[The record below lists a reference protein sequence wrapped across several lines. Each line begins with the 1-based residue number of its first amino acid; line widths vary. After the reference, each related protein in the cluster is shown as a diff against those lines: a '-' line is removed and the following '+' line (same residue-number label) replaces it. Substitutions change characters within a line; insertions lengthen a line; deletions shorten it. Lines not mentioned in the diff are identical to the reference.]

1 MVSLKAPVVN
11 CGAVTCKGVSSVPR
25 THRRAERS
33 PQRLSPVP
41 QWGLAVGPQ
50 GMGPQLHVPRL
61 QAMSDTRVEQV
72 PMLADA
78 LPEGE
83 DLGWRDDFHLHY
95 IQGRHVG
102 SGSFGE
108 VFVGIDLKTGREVAI
123 KSLPKVRGKLS
134 MEKTLEKLAREVDI
148 LDSLQGD
155 PGIIQLVDCFE
166 DSSSVKIVT
175 ELCTGGDLQ
184 HFIEQD
190 GYVFNEAS
198 LAMVAQEVIKVIH
211 YCHSKGMLHGDV
223 KPANFCIKDKANNP
237 LLHSAQEAAIVP
249 QPRSWLKA
257 IDFGCSQQLPGL
269 RSLTKR
275 TGTPVYMAPEIFGR
289 RYHAEADMWSL
300 GVMLYQL
307 FAHRFPFW
315 STMEQCKASKLDEVA
330 IAVTEATIPYDYG
343 PWLQMS
349 QEGLEFIQGC
359 LTRDPHCRMTIE
371 EALVHPWLH
380 HQAVSTHP
388 PTPQKGQW
396 QQNASALPSNNIVS
410 KGAKSAVS
418 VAA

>member
-1 MVSLKAPVVN
+1 MTSVQ
-11 CGAVTCKGVSSVPR
+11 CKGASSVR
-25 THRRAERS
+25 SHRRASLERS
-33 PQRLSPVP
+33 ASPQCAPPALPWGVSAP
-41 QWGLAVGPQ
+41 QAH
-50 GMGPQLHVPRL
+50 PQLPNVGSTRL
-61 QAMSDTRVEQV
+61 QASPRVETQV
-72 PMLADA
+72 QVEDA
-78 LPEGE
+78 FHEGE

-95 IQGRHVG
+95 IQGRHIG

-123 KSLPKVRGKLS
+123 KSLPKVRGKLT

-148 LDSLQGD
+148 LDSLQGY
-155 PGIIQLVDCFE
+155 PGIIQLIDCFE

-184 HFIEQD
+184 NFIEQD
-190 GYVFNEAS
+190 EYVFNEAS
-198 LAMVAQEVIKVIH
+198 LAMVAQEVIKVVH

-223 KPANFCIKDKANNP
+223 KPANFCIKDKTNNP
-237 LLHSAQEAAIVP
+237 LLYSAQEAAVVP
-249 QPRSWLKA
+249 RPKSWLKA

-289 RYHAEADMWSL
+289 RYHAEADMWSV

-315 STMEQCKASKLDEVA
+315 ATMEECKASKLDEVA
-330 IAVTEATIPYDYG
+330 IAVTEATIPYNYG
-343 PWLQMS
+343 PWLHMS
-349 QEGLEFIQGC
+349 QEGLEFIKGC

-371 EALVHPWLH
+371 EALVHPWLL
-380 HQAVSTHP
+380 HQAVSTRP
-388 PTPQKGQW
+388 PALKKGQW
-396 QQNASALPSNNIVS
+396 QQNMSALPSNNIVS